1 MRQKQPFITWK
12 SSGKPGFPRVLGI
25 NPWVYDF
32 AAYNVWSR
40 PVGLLTCLDM
50 FARSG
55 SDTALLD
62 LMDKELSLSGWPA
75 ARNTGKG
82 PYPKTALPKPFALKD
97 VPRKFSRYGLSRSSA
112 LSALSRLYPGPD
124 LILITSLMTYW
135 YPGVISAIRL
145 ARKMFPRARICLGG
159 IYATLCFEHA
169 AGLGADLVVSGP
181 LENPDNWSAVWNL
194 LGRSAPPLP
203 GNAGMT
209 VDTSHYHEP
218 DFSVLLCSRGCP
230 FNCPYCASSRLYPAF
245 RQVDPDIIRAHIHK
259 EYQRGIRDFCFYDD
273 ALLVN
278 AEKTLYPVL
287 EYIIDNT
294 RGIRLHAPNALH
306 IRYLTP
312 RTCALLKKAG
322 LTTVRLG
329 LETSDFTGRRDVK
342 LSREEWRTGIANLR
356 RAGFAQ
362 KDTAVYVLAGL
373 PDQTRE
379 EVEQTVL
386 ECLKTGIRPEL
397 NYYSPIPGTALFAR
411 AGEVSAYPLEEPLF
425 QNNSVWP
432 CMESGFSWQEHKAR
446 EMMITNKRCSRYKET

>member
-1 MRQKQPFITWK
+1 MRQKKPSITWK
-12 SSGKPGFPRVLGI
+12 PSGKSGNPRVLGI

-40 PVGLLTCLDM
+40 PAGLLTCLDM

-75 ARNTGKG
+75 AKDSGKG
-82 PYPKTALPKPFALKD
+82 PYPKTALPKPLVLKD

-112 LSALSRLYPGPD
+112 LSALSQLSPGPD

-135 YPGVISAIRL
+135 YPGVVSAIRL
-145 ARKMFPRARICLGG
+145 ARNMFPRARICLGG

-181 LENPDNWSAVWNL
+181 LERPDNWSAVWGL
-194 LGRSAPPLP
+194 LERTPPALP
-203 GNAGMT
+203 ENSGLI
-209 VDTSHYHEP
+209 VDTSYYHEP
-218 DFSVLLCSRGCP
+218 DFSVLMCSRGCP
-230 FNCPYCASSRLYPAF
+230 FNCPYCASSRLYPDF
-245 RQVDPDIIRAHIHK
+245 RQVDPEIIKAHIQK
-259 EYQRGIRDFCFYDD
+259 EHQRGIRDFCFYDD

-278 AEKTLYPVL
+278 SEKILYPVL
-287 EYIIDNT
+287 EYIIDNMP
-294 RGIRLHAPNALH
+294 GLRLHAPNALH

-312 RTCALLKKAG
+312 GTCALLKKAG

-329 LETSDFTGRRDVK
+329 LETSDFAGRRDTK
-342 LSREEWRTGIANLR
+342 LSLKEWRDGIASLLQ
-356 RAGFAQ
+356 AGFAGE
-362 KDTAVYVLAGL
+362 DIVVYVLAGL

-379 EVEQTVL
+379 EVDQTVQ
-386 ECLKTGIRPEL
+386 ECIRTGIRPEL
-397 NYYSPIPGTALFAR
+397 NYYSPIPGTPLFAR
-411 AGEVSAYPLEEPLF
+411 AREVSPYPLEEPLF

-432 CMESGFSWQEHKAR
+432 CIENGFSWDEHKAR
-446 EMMITNKRCSRYKET
+446 KMMITNEHGRR